1 MAALNNE
8 RVVQINFIFLSAVL
22 TKEGIMFQ
30 SRVNFFF
37 VYLVTEFITLLSLC
51 LVPIFNVSLR
61 EFHFILP
68 ISLRLGSP
76 GFIKPSGFF
85 WAPLQHYNS
94 HIYPCIVLYFG

>member
-22 TKEGIMFQ
+22 TKESILFQ
-30 SRVNFFF
+30 YRVEFFLYF
-37 VYLVTEFITLLSLC
+37 VAVFITYLSLC
-51 LVPIFNVSLR
+51 VVPIFNVSLR
-61 EFHFILP
+61 EFHFILL